1 MGELVGWA
9 ELGRCC
15 ALAVRW
21 SCGAVSSE
29 LWTCRVAPCDVCLPF
44 APQDMIPQISAH
56 FDFAINEE
64 CFTYNECSLYK
75 GYFTNKPVVV
85 IE

>member
-1 MGELVGWA
+1 ML
-9 ELGRCC
+9 CT
-15 ALAVRW
+15 
-21 SCGAVSSE
+21 CGALE
-29 LWTCRVAPCDVCLPF
+29 LRCGLKQTVDLPCGPCDVCLPF
-44 APQDMIPQISAH
+44 APQNMIPQISAH

-64 CFTYNECSLYK
+64 CFTYSECSLYK